1 MKKELLFFRF
11 IKFIDWFEVFVIWKI
26 SFKSIVEEF
35 GVMLFEE
42 VDLLVKYFG
51 LEFIKFV
58 LSIRV
63 VNVVYLDRVLKCIW
77 ERLEEWYGLFEFV
90 ELVLKIKL
98 E

>member
-1 MKKELLFFRF
+1 
-11 IKFIDWFEVFVIWKI
+11 
-26 SFKSIVEEF
+26 
-35 GVMLFEE
+35 MLFEE

-77 ERLEEWYGLFEFV
+77 ERLEE
-90 ELVLKIKL
+90 
-98 E
+98 